1 MMTAPV
7 IALLTDYGDRDFFA
21 ASLKAV
27 ILSIQPEAK
36 IVDITHSVRSF
47 DVREGSFILFGC
59 YKFFPPGTIFVVV
72 VDPGV
77 GTSRPILLVKTSRYY
92 FVAPDNGVLSHVLD
106 ADQPERIIRLSND
119 KFFLAGP
126 GRTFEG
132 RDKMAPA
139 AAWLSH
145 GCPLEEFGP
154 SLRSFKKFKIPKPRL
169 FKDSIVGHVLSIDK
183 FGNYITDIP
192 SESVLKLHGSKGRG
206 EPVLRLGKATTT
218 SFRKTFASS
227 KKGEIFYLDGSL
239 GTIEIA
245 RREASACSVLKVK
258 PGARVEIS
266 LKGRRI

>member
-1 MMTAPV
+1 MKAPV
-7 IALLTDYGDRDFFA
+7 IALLTDYGDQDFFA

-36 IVDITHSVRSF
+36 IVDITHAVRSF

-59 YKFFPPGTIFVVV
+59 FRFFPPGTIFVVV

-77 GTSRPILLVKTSRYY
+77 GTNRPILLVKTSKYY
-92 FVAPDNGVLSHVLD
+92 FIAPDNGVLSYVLD
-106 ADQPERIIRLSND
+106 ADQPERVIRLSNK

-154 SLRSFKKFKIPKPRL
+154 PLRSFKKFKIPKPRF
-169 FKDSIVGHVLSIDK
+169 FKHSIVGHVLSVDK

-192 SESVLKLHGSKGRG
+192 SESMSRLLGKKGAAPALK
-206 EPVLRLGKATTT
+206 LGKAMIT

-227 KKGEIFYLDGSL
+227 KKGELFYLPGSL
-239 GTIEIA
+239 GTIEVA
-245 RREASACSVLKVK
+245 RRESSAFAALKVK
-258 PGARVEIS
+258 PGARVEIA
-266 LKGRRI
+266 LRNRRI

>member
-1 MMTAPV
+1 MMKAPV

-36 IVDITHSVRSF
+36 IVDITHAVRSF
-47 DVREGSFILFGC
+47 DVREGSFVLFGC
-59 YKFFPPGTIFVVV
+59 FKFFPPGTIFVVV

-77 GTSRPILLVKTSRYY
+77 GTSRPILLVKTSKYY
-92 FVAPDNGVLSHVLD
+92 FIAPDNGVLSHVLE
-106 ADQPERIIRLSND
+106 ADKPERIIRLSNE
-119 KFFLAGP
+119 KFFLAGT

-154 SLRSFKKFKIPKPRL
+154 PLRIFKKFKIPKPR
-169 FKDSIVGHVLSIDK
+169 FFENSIVGHVLFVDK

-192 SESVLKLHGSKGRG
+192 SESVLRLLRSKGKG
-206 EPVLRLGKATTT
+206 EPVLRLGKAMTT

-227 KKGEIFYLDGSL
+227 KKGELFYLAGSL

-245 RREASACSVLKVK
+245 RREASAYSVLKVK

-266 LKGRRI
+266 LKSRRT